1 MSVGC
6 DTDSE
11 TCRPEL
17 TDLYLVLIRLTTASG
32 DQNGKWQM
40 ANGKWQMANGKWQMT
55 NDK

>member
-40 ANGKWQMANGKWQMT
+40 ANGKWQMANGK
-55 NDK
+55 